1 MRSAQSNGRIGKIA
15 GLCDCYK
22 ATKHFDL
29 NHKFN
34 LSEIYFSNLSLT
46 DTTCKVHVCPSI
58 DHLGRGMSYAK
69 QNFIAGNWVAGECE
83 VENRNPSDLSD
94 LVGLFAQAS
103 ADQLDAALDQARRAQ
118 REWASAEVERKQAV
132 LMAIGNELMARSE
145 ELGTLLSRE
154 EGKPLVEGK
163 GEVYRAGQFF
173 TYYAA
178 ECLRQ
183 IGENADS
190 VRPGVEID
198 VRREPVGVVAVISPW
213 NFPTATASWK
223 IAPALCY
230 GNAVVWKP
238 ANATPASAVAL
249 TEIIA
254 RQDIPKGLFSL
265 VMGSGR
271 SVGQRLVESPLVNA
285 ISFTGSVPVGKGIA
299 ASAIGN
305 LTKVQMEMGSKNA
318 LAVMD
323 DGDLDLAVSVALGGA
338 FGGTGQ
344 KCTASSRLIV
354 HSAIHDAFVDKL
366 VAGAKGMKVGHALEN
381 GTQMGPAVSGQ
392 QLKDNLAYVE
402 LGKSEGA
409 ELACG
414 GEQLDMPHEG
424 YYMSPGVFLNTNNAM
439 RINREEMFAPLT
451 AVIRVDSY
459 DEALATVND
468 TNFGLT
474 SGIVTRDLARAT
486 HFRRNAR
493 TGVVTVNLPT
503 AGTDYH
509 VPFGGRGDSSY
520 GPREQGR
527 AAAEFY
533 TTVKTAYISAGSPS

>member
-1 MRSAQSNGRIGKIA
+1 MQETGRNLIA
-15 GLCDCYK
+15 G
-22 ATKHFDL
+22 
-29 NHKFN
+29 
-34 LSEIYFSNLSLT
+34 E
-46 DTTCKVHVCPSI
+46 
-58 DHLGRGMSYAK
+58 
-69 QNFIAGNWVAGECE
+69 WVSGISE

-94 LVGLFAQAS
+94 VVGVFAQAS
-103 ADQLDAALDQARRAQ
+103 ADQLHDTLTAAARAQ
-118 REWASAEVERKQAV
+118 TEWAAYGMERKQGV
-132 LMAIGNELMARSE
+132 LMAIGTELMARAE

-154 EGKPLVEGK
+154 EGKPLAEGK
-163 GEVYRAGQFF
+163 GEVFRAGQFF

-183 IGENADS
+183 LGENADS
-190 VRPGVEID
+190 VREGVEID
-198 VRREPVGVVAVISPW
+198 VRREPVGTVAIISPW

-238 ANATPASAVAL
+238 ANITPASAVAL
-249 TEIIA
+249 SEIIN

-271 SVGQRLVESPLVNA
+271 DIGQQLVESPMVNA

-299 ASAIGN
+299 SAAIQN

-323 DGDLDLAVSVALGGA
+323 DADLDLAVTLALGGA

-344 KCTASSRLIV
+344 KCTASSRLVV
-354 HSAIHDAFVDKL
+354 HEAVHDAFVEKL
-366 VAGAKGMKVGHALEN
+366 VAGTQAMKVGHALQE
-381 GTQMGPAVSGQ
+381 GTQMGPVVSQQ
-392 QLKDNLAYVE
+392 QLDENLAYAA
-402 LGKSEGA
+402 LGQSEGA

-414 GEQLDMPHEG
+414 GVRLEMPHEG
-424 YYMSPGVFLNTNNAM
+424 FYMSPGVFLNTTNDM

-451 AVIRVDSY
+451 SVIKVGSY
-459 DEALATVND
+459 DEALSVVND

-474 SGIVTRDLARAT
+474 SGIVTTSLARAT

-520 GPREQGR
+520 GPREQGK

-533 TTVKTAYISAGSPS
+533 TTVKTAYISAGPV

>member
-1 MRSAQSNGRIGKIA
+1 MFDLMSNLFEFQRRNLDINVTKLNLIA
-15 GLCDCYK
+15 GEWT
-22 ATKHFDL
+22 AGE
-29 NHKFN
+29 
-34 LSEIYFSNLSLT
+34 SEI
-46 DTTCKVHVCPSI
+46 
-58 DHLGRGMSYAK
+58 
-69 QNFIAGNWVAGECE
+69 
-83 VENRNPSDLSD
+83 ENRNPSDLSD
-94 LVGLFAQAS
+94 LIGMFAQAGPG
-103 ADQLDAALDQARRAQ
+103 QLDATLDRARLAQ
-118 REWASAEVERKQAV
+118 VEWAAYGLERKQAV
-132 LMAIGNELMARSE
+132 LMNIGNELMARAE

-154 EGKPLVEGK
+154 EGKPFAEGK

-190 VRPGVEID
+190 VRDGIEID

-238 ANATPASAVAL
+238 ANLTPASAVAL
-249 TEIIA
+249 AKIIEK
-254 RQDIPKGLFSL
+254 QDIPKGLFSL

-271 SVGQRLVESPLVNA
+271 SVGQQLVESPKVDA
-285 ISFTGSVPVGKGIA
+285 ITFTGSVQVGKGIA
-299 ASAIGN
+299 TAAIRN

-323 DGDLDLAVSVALGGA
+323 DADLDLAVSLALGGA

-344 KCTASSRLIV
+344 KCTASSRLVV
-354 HSAIHDAFVDKL
+354 HQAVHDAFVEKL
-366 VAGAKGMKVGHALEN
+366 VAGAEAMIVGNALEK
-381 GTQMGPAVSGQ
+381 GTQMGPVVSGQ
-392 QLKDNLAYVE
+392 QLDENLAYVK
-402 LGKSEGA
+402 LGISEGA

-414 GEQLDMPHEG
+414 GTRLDMPHDG
-424 YYMSPGVFLNTNNAM
+424 FYMSPGVFVNTTNEM

-451 AVIRVDSY
+451 SVIKVDSY
-459 DEALATVND
+459 EAALETVND

-474 SGIVTRDLARAT
+474 SGIVTRSLARAN

-520 GPREQGR
+520 GPREQGK

-533 TTVKTAYISAGSPS
+533 TTVKTAYISAGSPH

>member
-1 MRSAQSNGRIGKIA
+1 MPDTKLNYIA
-15 GLCDCYK
+15 GDWI
-22 ATKHFDL
+22 AGA
-29 NHKFN
+29 
-34 LSEIYFSNLSLT
+34 SEI
-46 DTTCKVHVCPSI
+46 
-58 DHLGRGMSYAK
+58 
-69 QNFIAGNWVAGECE
+69 
-83 VENRNPSDLSD
+83 ENRNPSDISD
-94 LVGLFAQAS
+94 LIGFYAQAS
-103 ADQLDAALDQARRAQ
+103 ADQLNDALDAAARAQ
-118 REWASAEVERKQAV
+118 AEWAGYGMERKQAV
-132 LMAIGNELMARSE
+132 LMNIGNELMARAE

-154 EGKPLVEGK
+154 EGKPLAEGK

-183 IGENADS
+183 LGENADS
-190 VRPGVEID
+190 VRPGIEVD

-223 IAPALCY
+223 IAPALAY
-230 GNAVVWKP
+230 GNAVIWKP
-238 ANATPASAVAL
+238 ANMTPASAHAL
-249 TEIIA
+249 TEIIS
-254 RQDIPKGLFSL
+254 RQDIPKGLFNL
-265 VMGSGR
+265 VMGSGG
-271 SVGQRLVESPLVNA
+271 SIGQALVESPNVNA
-285 ISFTGSVPVGKGIA
+285 ISFTGSVPVGRGIA
-299 ASAIGN
+299 AAAVQN
-305 LTKVQMEMGSKNA
+305 FTKIQMEMGSKNA
-318 LAVMD
+318 LTVMD
-323 DGDLDLAVSVALGGA
+323 DADLDLAVTLALGGA

-354 HSAIHDAFVDKL
+354 HEGIHDAFVEKL
-366 VAGAKGMKVGHALEN
+366 VAGARAMKVGHALGE
-381 GTQMGPAVSGQ
+381 GTQMGPVVSQQ
-392 QLKDNLAYVE
+392 QLDENLAYVD

-414 GEQLDMPHEG
+414 GARLSMEHDG
-424 YYMSPGVFLNTNNAM
+424 FYMSPGVFLNTTNAM

-451 AVIRVDSY
+451 SVIKVGSY

-474 SGIVTRDLARAT
+474 SGIVTRSLARAT

-533 TTVKTAYISAGSPS
+533 TTVKTAYISAGNPA

>member
-1 MRSAQSNGRIGKIA
+1 MQDHGQNYIA
-15 GLCDCYK
+15 GEWVDG
-22 ATKHFDL
+22 T
-29 NHKFN
+29 
-34 LSEIYFSNLSLT
+34 SEI
-46 DTTCKVHVCPSI
+46 
-58 DHLGRGMSYAK
+58 
-69 QNFIAGNWVAGECE
+69 
-83 VENRNPSDLSD
+83 ENHNPSDLSD
-94 LVGLFAQAS
+94 LVGVFAQAS
-103 ADQLDAALDQARRAQ
+103 ADQLDDTLDQAQRAQ
-118 REWASAEVERKQAV
+118 AEWAAYGLERKQAV
-132 LMAIGNELMARSE
+132 LSAIGTEMMARAE

-154 EGKPLVEGK
+154 EGKPLAEGK

-183 IGENADS
+183 LGENADS
-190 VRPGVEID
+190 VRDGVEID
-198 VRREPVGVVAVISPW
+198 VRREPVGVVAIISPW

-238 ANATPASAVAL
+238 ANITPASAVAL
-249 TEIIA
+249 TEIIS

-271 SVGQRLVESPLVNA
+271 DIGQRLVESPKVNA

-299 ASAIGN
+299 AAAIQN
-305 LTKVQMEMGSKNA
+305 LTRVQMEMGSKNA

-323 DGDLDLAVSVALGGA
+323 DADLDLAVSLALGGA

-344 KCTASSRLIV
+344 KCTASSRLVV
-354 HSAIHDAFVDKL
+354 HAAVHDAFVDKL
-366 VAGAKGMKVGHALEN
+366 VAGAQAMTVGHALQD
-381 GTQMGPAVSGQ
+381 GTQIGPVVSAQ
-392 QLKDNLAYVE
+392 QLAENLAYVD
-402 LGKSEGA
+402 LGRSEGA

-414 GEQLDMPHEG
+414 GVRLEMPHDG
-424 YYMSPGVFLNTNNAM
+424 YYMSPGVFLNTTNDM

-451 AVIRVDSY
+451 SVIKVDSY
-459 DEALATVND
+459 EAALATVND
-468 TNFGLT
+468 TTFGLT
-474 SGIVTRDLARAT
+474 SGIVTQNLARAT

-520 GPREQGR
+520 GPREQGK

-533 TTVKTAYISAGSPS
+533 TTVKTAYISAGTPM